1 MSDNEDDI
9 WDYKSLQKPRD
20 GVVDKAGSPKP
31 AGKSGSQAKRR
42 SNRRRNAPKKAKNAQ
57 SCPPP
62 APELTVQGPGSQEAV
77 PSTPKRGKAESVKTP
92 TPETP
97 QNGHSGH
104 CPSCQMPFSILLV
117 QTPRW
122 HVSECLDAPS
132 TAQTE
137 CPDGF
142 CCSSSFPSHYKR
154 YSHFLLAQSRAVDQL
169 WISPPCTP
177 DLTLPGADK
186 SSVSNS
192 LIPSISKEVTKL
204 NLPKSQSP
212 SSSQESARRTSL
224 DVWLSSPSK
233 ASQETAN
240 HITADRCYP
249 VPLRDPGVCDSAI
262 SYSPVVSDQEL
273 FSDDEGDVP
282 TSGRTPRPIRSPM
295 NDTKAVE
302 IPPQCNTSYQP
313 PRHDN
318 GGSAC
323 VRTRSG
329 EDYWSR
335 CRTPVSGVREWPPEQ
350 LYPAGAADLSSDDQ
364 LLIDLIKT
372 EEVAASAVNSQ
383 PRAPIPQRTVDAEP
397 PTSQSQERFT
407 QGSQA
412 MASVSSK
419 AKKQMDL
426 GVFFGL
432 KPKVVKAAAEVKVPL
447 KMKSLN
453 AVASQSEK
461 PQRKRK
467 ATSSL
472 GDAGGEVGNVHEIPV
487 LTATETQKRGGKR
500 FRQNSTTEQGGR
512 GRKQC
517 PFYKKIPGTGFAVD
531 AFQYGEID
539 GCSAYFLTHFHSDH
553 YGGLTKKFRF
563 PIYCSKDL
571 YTVRAGRHWLHQLHD
586 GTAVITCQCSTPSVR
601 WPPASSGAD
610 VTGPPLYTCLRD
622 IDVPTVIVL
631 VFSRSRGNLVQ
642 TKLRVEKEF
651 ITCLPMYTECLVNG
665 IKVVLLD
672 ANHCPGAVLLL
683 FILPNGTTILHTG
696 DFRAETSME
705 RYPALLGRKI
715 HTLYLDTTYCSPEYT
730 FPPQQETVQFAVN
743 AAFEMVTLHPRTL
756 VVCGTYSIG
765 KEKVFFGNALL
776 LGKPGAIVTP
786 AESIADVLGCK
797 VCMSQDKYK
806 TMQCLESAEIRA
818 LVTTDWH
825 STALHV
831 LPMMQVNF
839 KGLAAHLNK
848 FSGKYDRVLA
858 FKPTGWT
865 YSAGCS
871 SVAEIRP
878 EIRGKITMYGIP
890 YSEHSSFSEMK
901 RFVQFIK
908 PQKIIPT
915 VNVGSW
921 KSRTAMERYFAEWLS
936 ESKK

>member
-1 MSDNEDDI
+1 MCGNQRKVLPRMCWQRRGGREKSAESTEQRRHLAMSDNEDDI
-9 WDYKSLQKPRD
+9 WDYKSLQKQKDR
-20 GVVDKAGSPKP
+20 VVDKAECQEQ
-31 AGKSGSQAKRR
+31 ARRSGSQSKRR
-42 SNRRRNAPKKAKNAQ
+42 GNKRRNAPKKTRNTQ
-57 SCPPP
+57 TVPSTQP
-62 APELTVQGPGSQEAV
+62 APELAVQGPGSEEDA
-77 PSTPKRGKAESVKTP
+77 PSTPKRKKAETVETP

-97 QNGHSGH
+97 QNRHSSH

-154 YSHFLLAQSRAVDQL
+154 YSHFLLAQRRAVDQL
-169 WISPPCTP
+169 SISPPCTP
-177 DLTLPGADK
+177 DLTLPGVDK
-186 SSVSNS
+186 SSVSS
-192 LIPSISKEVTKL
+192 GFIPSISKEMTKL
-204 NLPKSQSP
+204 NSPKSQSP
-212 SSSQESARRTSL
+212 SSSQESTRRTSL
-224 DVWLSSPSK
+224 DMWLSSPSK
-233 ASQETAN
+233 ASQETSN
-240 HITADRCYP
+240 LITAD
-249 VPLRDPGVCDSAI
+249 VDPDLCDSAI
-262 SYSPVVSDQEL
+262 SYSPLVSDQEL

-282 TSGRTPRPIRSPM
+282 TSGRTPLPITSPM
-295 NDTKAVE
+295 NNSKAVE
-302 IPPQCNTSYQP
+302 IPPQCNTSYRP

-318 GGSAC
+318 GGSSS
-323 VRTRSG
+323 VRTHSG
-329 EDYWSR
+329 EDYWSQ
-335 CRTPVSGVREWPPEQ
+335 CSTPVSGVSEWPPEQ
-350 LYPAGAADLSSDDQ
+350 LCPAGAADLSSNDQ

-372 EEVAASAVNSQ
+372 EKVAAAGVKFQ
-383 PRAPIPQRTVDAEP
+383 PCAPIPQHTIEAEP
-397 PTSQSQERFT
+397 PTSELQERFT

-412 MASVSSK
+412 MTSVPSSK
-419 AKKQMDL
+419 AKKQMDI

-447 KMKSLN
+447 KVQSLN
-453 AVASQSEK
+453 AVASQNEK
-461 PQRKRK
+461 PPRKRK

-472 GDAGGEVGNVHEIPV
+472 SDSCGVVGNVNEIPV
-487 LTATETQKRGGKR
+487 LSTTETEKKGGKR

-563 PIYCSKDL
+563 PIYCSK
-571 YTVRAGRHWLHQLHD
+571 
-586 GTAVITCQCSTPSVR
+586 IT
-601 WPPASSGAD
+601 
-610 VTGPPLYTCLRD
+610 
-622 IDVPTVIVL
+622 
-631 VFSRSRGNLVQ
+631 GNLVQ

-683 FILPNGTTILHTG
+683 FILPNGTTVLHTG

-743 AAFEMVTLHPRTL
+743 TAFEMVTLHPRTL

-765 KEKVFFGNALL
+765 KEKVFLA
-776 LGKPGAIVTP
+776 
-786 AESIADVLGCK
+786 IADVLGCK

-865 YSAGCS
+865 YSDGCS

-878 EIRGKITMYGIP
+878 EVRGKITMYGIP

-936 ESKK
+936 ESTK

>member
-57 SCPPP
+57 SRPS
-62 APELTVQGPGSQEAV
+62 ELTVQGPGSQEAV

-383 PRAPIPQRTVDAEP
+383 PRAPIPHPQRTVDAEP

-563 PIYCSKDL
+563 PIYCSK
-571 YTVRAGRHWLHQLHD
+571 
-586 GTAVITCQCSTPSVR
+586 IT
-601 WPPASSGAD
+601 
-610 VTGPPLYTCLRD
+610 
-622 IDVPTVIVL
+622 
-631 VFSRSRGNLVQ
+631 GNLVQ

-765 KEKVFFGNALL
+765 KEKVFLA
-776 LGKPGAIVTP
+776 
-786 AESIADVLGCK
+786 IADVLGCK

-921 KSRTAMERYFAEWLS
+921 KSRTAMESRRSASLPHRDLCLLS
-936 ESKK
+936 VNGNII

>member
-1 MSDNEDDI
+1 MSDNEDEI
-9 WDYKSLQKPRD
+9 WDYKSLQKHKVR
-20 GVVDKAGSPKP
+20 VVDKAGCREQ
-31 AGKSGSQAKRR
+31 ARKSGSQAKRR
-42 SNRRRNAPKKAKNAQ
+42 GNRRRK
-57 SCPPP
+57 
-62 APELTVQGPGSQEAV
+62 APEKTKNSQTLPSSQPVPEMTVQGPGSQEEV
-77 PSTPKRGKAESVKTP
+77 PSTPKRKKAEIVKTP

-97 QNGHSGH
+97 QNRYSGH

-132 TAQTE
+132 TTQTE

-154 YSHFLLAQSRAVDQL
+154 FSHFLLAQSRAGDQL
-169 WISPPCTP
+169 SFSPPCTP

-192 LIPSISKEVTKL
+192 FIPSTTKEKTKL
-204 NLPKSQSP
+204 NSPKSQSP

-233 ASQETAN
+233 VSQETSN
-240 HITADRCYP
+240 LITADRWD
-249 VPLRDPGVCDSAI
+249 PLPPLQDPHVSAI
-262 SYSPVVSDQEL
+262 SYSPLVSDQEL
-273 FSDDEGDVP
+273 FSDDEGEVT
-282 TSGRTPRPIRSPM
+282 TSGWTPRPIRSPID
-295 NDTKAVE
+295 NTKAVE
-302 IPPQCNTSYQP
+302 IHPQCNSRYKP
-313 PRHDN
+313 PRQDN
-318 GGSAC
+318 GGSSS
-323 VRTRSG
+323 VRTQSG
-329 EDYWSR
+329 EDHWSR
-335 CRTPVSGVREWPPEQ
+335 CSTPVSDVPEWPPEQ
-350 LYPAGAADLSSDDQ
+350 LHPAGAADLSYDD
-364 LLIDLIKT
+364 LSLIDLIKT
-372 EEVAASAVNSQ
+372 EEALNSQ
-383 PRAPIPQRTVDAEP
+383 PRAPIPHPQRTVEAEP
-397 PTSQSQERFT
+397 PTSQLQERFT
-407 QGSQA
+407 QGSQTVT
-412 MASVSSK
+412 SVPSSK
-419 AKKQMDL
+419 AKKQMDI

-447 KMKSLN
+447 ITQSPN
-453 AVASQSEK
+453 PAASQSEK
-461 PQRKRK
+461 PPRKRK
-467 ATSSL
+467 AASSL
-472 GDAGGEVGNVHEIPV
+472 SDAGGLVGNVNEIPAPA
-487 LTATETQKRGGKR
+487 ATETQKKGGKR

-563 PIYCSKDL
+563 PIYCSK
-571 YTVRAGRHWLHQLHD
+571 
-586 GTAVITCQCSTPSVR
+586 IT
-601 WPPASSGAD
+601 
-610 VTGPPLYTCLRD
+610 
-622 IDVPTVIVL
+622 
-631 VFSRSRGNLVQ
+631 GNLVQ
-642 TKLRVEKEF
+642 TKLRVEEEF
-651 ITCLPMYTECLVNG
+651 INCLPMYTECLVNG
-665 IKVVLLD
+665 IRVQLLD

-743 AAFEMVTLHPRTL
+743 AAFETVTLHPRTL

-765 KEKVFFGNALL
+765 KEKVFLA
-776 LGKPGAIVTP
+776 
-786 AESIADVLGCK
+786 IADVLGCK

-839 KGLAAHLNK
+839 KGLATHLNK
-848 FSGKYDRVLA
+848 FSGKYDRVMA

-865 YSAGCS
+865 YSAGCG
-871 SVAEIRP
+871 SVADIRP

-915 VNVGSW
+915 VNVGNW